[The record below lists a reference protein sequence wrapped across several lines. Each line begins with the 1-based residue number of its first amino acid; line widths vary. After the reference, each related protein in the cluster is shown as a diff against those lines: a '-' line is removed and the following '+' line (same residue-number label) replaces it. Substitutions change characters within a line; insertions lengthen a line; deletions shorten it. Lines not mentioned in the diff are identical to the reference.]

1 MGDASG
7 TGLVRGVDAAAL
19 PGIAAGKL
27 GRGEN
32 KIPGLCWN
40 LCASGH
46 GDVLAEGSSA
56 FKGPDGDGTS
66 CALALPPLHRGLS
79 GLAEELLAQG
89 NVLRGQHVLGASWGK
104 ESFCHPQREGSSG
117 GEGESLERLRGDVQK
132 GSGWGEPRL

>member
-46 GDVLAEGSSA
+46 GEVLAEGSSA

-89 NVLRGQHVLGASWGK
+89 NVLRGSMPWELPGGKNPFAIPRERAAVEGK
-104 ESFCHPQREGSSG
+104 ESPW
-117 GEGESLERLRGDVQK
+117 RG
-132 GSGWGEPRL
+132 

>member
-27 GRGEN
+27 GSGED
-32 KIPGLCWN
+32 KFPGLCWN

-46 GDVLAEGSSA
+46 GGVLAEGSSA

-79 GLAEELLAQG
+79 GLGGVTCSGECFE
-89 NVLRGQHVLGASWGK
+89 GQHALGASWGK
-104 ESFCHPQREGSSG
+104 ESFCHPQGEGSSG